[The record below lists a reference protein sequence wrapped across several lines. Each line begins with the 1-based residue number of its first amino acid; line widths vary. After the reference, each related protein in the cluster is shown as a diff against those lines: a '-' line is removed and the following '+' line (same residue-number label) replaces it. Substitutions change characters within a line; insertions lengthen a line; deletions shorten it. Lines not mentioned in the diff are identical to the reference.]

1 MGEREGQKIIDRLLG
16 VDKNLRDAA
25 SFVSGIGLAEGDAY
39 AHEVPSV
46 GNEKPTE
53 GDIERYY
60 KKTHHGLSVEDMVR
74 GQLEFFKVD
83 ILENNIQLLRDVFF
97 NFFEESWNEHQRKP
111 MQYSGFLDS
120 QGVYSEKELKKFDEM
135 SGQIPLS
142 KPSPLDDSERKTAI
156 SIKVSTREKMRLWDD
171 TRNSGRRRSIDEI
184 INDLLALIP
193 KSVDLTR
200 SNLPL
205 RERQIL
211 ELLRDGAATTADM
224 KEGLNKRGIE
234 LSLKAIQDNVGRLV
248 RRGIVG
254 KKRKGNTTEYFLVNS
269 E

>member
-1 MGEREGQKIIDRLLG
+1 M
-16 VDKNLRDAA
+16 
-25 SFVSGIGLAEGDAY
+25 
-39 AHEVPSV
+39 
-46 GNEKPTE
+46 
-53 GDIERYY
+53 
-60 KKTHHGLSVEDMVR
+60 
-74 GQLEFFKVD
+74 
-83 ILENNIQLLRDVFF
+83 
-97 NFFEESWNEHQRKP
+97 
-111 MQYSGFLDS
+111 
-120 QGVYSEKELKKFDEM
+120 YSEKELKKFDEM

-254 KKRKGNTTEYFLVNS
+254 KKRKGNTTEYFLVNI